1 MRASI
6 NVLISS
12 VTLMTVTSTQI
23 QARILLEKD
32 DQATSRRII
41 NYKVES
47 LEQGYRVTEDYMTG
61 SRRIVTVVPGLLSK
75 DQTIHRDCSE
85 STYLIGAMY
94 LPVKPLS
101 KEAREQQDEHLS
113 KDFHPKGLKK
123 WLGHARDF
131 KRTGRMPSKN
141 KKLLLIPSYDG
152 LDSQESDMSVDWG
165 L

>member
-1 MRASI
+1 MRTSI

-12 VTLMTVTSTQI
+12 VALMTVTSTQI
-23 QARILLEKD
+23 LAKILPEKD
-32 DQATSRRII
+32 DQASRRII

-47 LEQGYRVTEDYMTG
+47 LDQGYRVTEDYMTG

-75 DQTIHRDCSE
+75 DRTIHHDQSE
-85 STYLIGAMY
+85 STYLIGAMN

-101 KEAREQQDEHLS
+101 KEAREEQDELLI
-113 KDFHPKGLKK
+113 KKFHHKRRLQK

-131 KRTGRMPSKN
+131 KRTGKMPSKN
-141 KKLLLIPSYDG
+141 KSLLLIPSYDG